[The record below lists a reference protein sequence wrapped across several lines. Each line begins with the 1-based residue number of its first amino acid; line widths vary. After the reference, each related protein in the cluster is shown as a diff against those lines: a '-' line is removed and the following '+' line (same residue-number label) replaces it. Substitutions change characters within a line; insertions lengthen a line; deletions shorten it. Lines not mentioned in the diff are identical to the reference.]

1 MPMPPGMN
9 AALLIGALHMAERQA
24 VLAQFS
30 DAELSREVA
39 RRGDR
44 PGDRPAA
51 GVSSAQLHQ
60 ALLTDLASYL
70 LPELAVPARDQL
82 AVMTEF
88 WRVLGFEV
96 PELKGAQ
103 VDELNRSLQDRP
115 ALRLVPS
122 PLLLLDG
129 REHVVR
135 AARAAFPEAQF
146 ADDPFW
152 TADANWTYGKLLRD
166 PDHSVLDGTE
176 QFALGYKG
184 PNGRTVIGRSLW
196 IERMVQSGQAV
207 VHSDG
212 TPWVFPAVHLGS
224 QDHRDPRRSDQL
236 LHGIDAS
243 VVPETYLLL
252 QALWQIAG
260 LPESAW
266 HVDFA
271 NEAVYELDRHG
282 RPQSLM
288 SLACIRWYTS
298 SDQIFLGSWYAVYRR
313 DGVGVRDAIGALNR
327 LPLRL
332 IES

>member
-1 MPMPPGMN
+1 MPPAMN
-9 AALLIGALHMAERQA
+9 AALLIGALDVAERQA

-30 DAELSREVA
+30 DLDLSREVA
-39 RRGDR
+39 RRGGR
-44 PGDRPAA
+44 SGDRPAA
-51 GVSSAQLHQ
+51 GVSSPQQHR
-60 ALLTDLASYL
+60 ALLTYLASYL
-70 LPELAVPARDQL
+70 LPDPAMTARDQL
-82 AVMTEF
+82 AVMTAF

-96 PELKGAQ
+96 PELQDAQ
-103 VDELNRSLQDRP
+103 VDELSRNLRDRP
-115 ALRLVPS
+115 WLRVVPS

-129 REHVVR
+129 REHMVR
-135 AARAAFPEAQF
+135 AASAAFPAAQF

-176 QFALGYKG
+176 QFALGYKD

-196 IERMVQSGQAV
+196 IERMVQCGQAV

-236 LHGIDAS
+236 LDGIDAS
-243 VVPETYLLL
+243 VVPETYVLL

-282 RPQSLM
+282 RPRSLM

-313 DGVGVRDAIGALNR
+313 NGVGVREAIGTLNR